1 MAITWKRPLVNSFRR
16 GLVEPPEYFPRA
28 ELHHHCENREKMIA
42 PYRRDGTMRE
52 MTPKQKIFVAVYVAK
67 PNATKAA
74 IAAGYSKKTA
84 AEMGYKLVHK
94 SSVKEAID
102 TGLKEKIESIKLVGV
117 KLIQKIEQIVEDT
130 TDTKS
135 DLYNPYVALKAI
147 LYLGR
152 EQKMDF
158 ATVQRK
164 VVSHGDI
171 AQNIYGGRKRVAEY
185 RAQHKAGKKAQN

>member
-1 MAITWKRPLVNSFRR
+1 
-16 GLVEPPEYFPRA
+16 
-28 ELHHHCENREKMIA
+28 
-42 PYRRDGTMRE
+42 MRE

-117 KLIQKIEQIVEDT
+117 KLIQKIEALVMMT
-130 TDTKS
+130 S
-135 DLYNPYVALKAI
+135 DPDHKAFNPNAALKGI
-147 LYLGR
+147 FFLGR

-164 VVSHGDI
+164 VLSHGDI
-171 AQNIYGGRKRVAEY
+171 AEDIKRGRERVRKRRAEAEKE
-185 RAQHKAGKKAQN
+185 AQH